1 MIVPMAPSTVKMMLR
16 MRPHL
21 ASWLSKPAS
30 RDFFLAM
37 ALTTMP
43 AIAKTNARTKPTMP
57 SVLPGSS
64 TGAP

>member
-1 MIVPMAPSTVKMMLR
+1 MMTPITQSTVKTMLR

-30 RDFFLAM
+30 LLFLRAI

-43 AIAKTNARTKPTMP
+43 ATAKTNARTKPTMP
-57 SVLPGSS
+57 RVLPGSS
-64 TGAP
+64 IGAE